1 VDRVEEMNVSSNLS
15 RGGDVPNR
23 AAAWDQAPT
32 RWWRHLR
39 PSDFHP
45 DAIRAMRF
53 VASQVEFFGEP
64 RWRAAVAGDAA
75 SAIGVALSM
84 NPKGPFRQKF
94 DLAMTALA
102 ACACEGSAAACV
114 VVGNVILNLPRASDE
129 ESDLAD
135 AWARLASTTLRQ
147 SMRSLK

>member
-1 VDRVEEMNVSSNLS
+1 MSLTAPLRGTRRP
-15 RGGDVPNR
+15 RGGGG
-23 AAAWDQAPT
+23 T
-32 RWWRHLR
+32 SGR
-39 PSDFHP
+39 PIFTP
-45 DAIRAMRF
+45 MRSARCDF

>member
-1 VDRVEEMNVSSNLS
+1 MSSKSS
-15 RGGDVPNR
+15 RGGEIRNR
-23 AAAWDQAPT
+23 ATAWDQPPT
-32 RWWRHLR
+32 RWWRLLQ

-53 VASQVEFFGEP
+53 VVSQVEFFGEP
-64 RWRAAVAGDAA
+64 RWRATVAGNAA
-75 SAIGVALSM
+75 SAITIVLSM

-94 DLAMTALA
+94 DLAMTVLA

-114 VVGNVILNLPRASDE
+114 VVGNVLINLRRADGR

-135 AWARLASTTLRQ
+135 AWARLASTTKRR

>member
-1 VDRVEEMNVSSNLS
+1 
-15 RGGDVPNR
+15 
-23 AAAWDQAPT
+23 
-32 RWWRHLR
+32 
-39 PSDFHP
+39 
-45 DAIRAMRF
+45 MRF
-53 VASQVEFFGEP
+53 VASQIEFFGEP
-64 RWRAAVAGDAA
+64 RWRSAVAGDAD
-75 SAIGVALSM
+75 SAIAIVLSM

-102 ACACEGSAAACV
+102 ACACEGSAPACV
-114 VVGNVILNLPRASDE
+114 VVGNVLINLRRADGR

>member
-1 VDRVEEMNVSSNLS
+1 MSSKSS
-15 RGGDVPNR
+15 RGGEIRNR

-32 RWWRHLR
+32 RWWRLLQ

-75 SAIGVALSM
+75 SAIAIVLSM
-84 NPKGPFRQKF
+84 NPNDPFRQKF
-94 DLAMTALA
+94 DLAMTALT

-114 VVGNVILNLPRASDE
+114 VLGNVLINLRRADRR
-129 ESDLAD
+129 ESDLGD
-135 AWARLASTTLRQ
+135 AWARLASTTLRR
-147 SMRSLK
+147 SMWSLK